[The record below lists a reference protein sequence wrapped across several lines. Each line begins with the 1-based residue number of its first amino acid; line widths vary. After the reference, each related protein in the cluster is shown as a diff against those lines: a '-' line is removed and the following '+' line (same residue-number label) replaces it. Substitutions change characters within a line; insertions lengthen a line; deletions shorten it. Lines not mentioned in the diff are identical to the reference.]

1 MPHSSKLA
9 EFKEKVDKKL
19 WKIEDLRQQADAQ
32 QCLLVSAEK
41 QQKLAVDC
49 RGLIQRAVALTQE
62 QLKYKISNIVTQAL
76 SLVFPDPYEFK
87 VEFVERR
94 NSTECDLLFSRGG
107 EDYDPLES
115 AGHGAAD
122 VASFTLR
129 ISYWLLSST
138 APFIL
143 LDEPFRHLSEDLQ
156 PAAAEMLRMLSKE
169 FDLQFLIVSHEE
181 EITNCADRRYDFR
194 LTDRIARATLM
205 M

>member
-1 MPHSSKLA
+1 MQIYFSLNQ
-9 EFKEKVDKKL
+9 FKEKIDKKL
-19 WKIEDLRQQADAQ
+19 WKLEDTEQQLIGQQA
-32 QCLLVSAEK
+32 LLEK
-41 QQKLAVDC
+41 ALARQNLTIDC
-49 RGLIQRAVALTQE
+49 RALIQRAVSLTQE

-129 ISYWLLSST
+129 ISYWLLSAT

-143 LDEPFRHLSEDLQ
+143 LDEPFRHLSEDMQ
-156 PAAAEMLRMLSKE
+156 PAAAEMLRMLAKE

-181 EITNCADRRYDFR
+181 EITNCADRRYDFQ
-194 LTDRIARATLM
+194 LVNRIAQATM
-205 M
+205 I

>member
-1 MPHSSKLA
+1 MLPCLTDLA
-9 EFKEKVDKKL
+9 KFNKSIDKKVGEL
-19 WKIEDLRQQADAQ
+19 AYLKKELSSEEVT
-32 QCLLVSAEK
+32 LSKV
-41 QQKLAVDC
+41 QKVLNTTTDC
-49 RGLIQRAVALTQE
+49 WSLIQRAVSLTQE

-76 SLVFPDPYEFK
+76 SIVFEDPYEFK

-129 ISYWLLSST
+129 ISYWLLSAT

-143 LDEPFRHLSEDLQ
+143 LDEPFR
-156 PAAAEMLRMLSKE
+156 R
-169 FDLQFLIVSHEE
+169 VG
-181 EITNCADRRYDFR
+181 
-194 LTDRIARATLM
+194 
-205 M
+205 

>member
-107 EDYDPLES
+107 DPLES